1 MKSNIIKS
9 VFAAVL
15 VLATVSTS
23 HAYTKFG
30 SGGYTSNY
38 TDFSISTPSGGVY
51 SGTILYY

>member
-30 SGGYTSNY
+30 SGGYTTNY
-38 TDFSISTPSGGVY
+38 SDFSISTPSGGVY